1 MLYFPLFLSRI
12 LTPSPF
18 SQYIT
23 LACLLLFQSG
33 SGCQKSERL
42 SVCIEQPGKGAVRA
56 ESPSFGPQHEVFKL
70 CVSPLKNQ
78 EIEEA
83 VESGLPCY
91 YVCQCVCMC
100 AHFNLES
107 IPVIKW
113 SLNQSR

>member
-1 MLYFPLFLSRI
+1 MLYFPLFLSKI
-12 LTPSPF
+12 LTRSPS
-18 SQYIT
+18 SQRIT
-23 LACLLLFQSG
+23 LACLLLLLSG
-33 SGCQKSERL
+33 SACQKSERL

-56 ESPSFGPQHEVFKL
+56 ELPSFGPKREVFKL

-78 EIEEA
+78 EIGEA
-83 VESGLPCY
+83 VESGLLCY
-91 YVCQCVCMC
+91 YMCQCVCMC